1 MRTVKLTTE
10 EYEFKTKNK
19 KSIISSSNQQSTLAK
34 GYFQF
39 LQRFPFQLIIR
50 KVKKKKSGGI

>member
-19 KSIISSSNQQSTLAK
+19 KSIISSSNKQSTLAK

-39 LQRFPFQLIIR
+39 LQRFSFQLIIR